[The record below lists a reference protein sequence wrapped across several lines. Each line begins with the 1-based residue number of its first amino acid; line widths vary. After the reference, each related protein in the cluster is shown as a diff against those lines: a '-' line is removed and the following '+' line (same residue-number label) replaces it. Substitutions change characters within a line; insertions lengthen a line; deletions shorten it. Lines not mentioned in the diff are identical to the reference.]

1 MSKST
6 GPNGATGPH
15 FRLDTGLSLL
25 EQWAQTANQTQ
36 KNAVYKALF
45 AVTDGSVFRNYIVFD
60 DREHSREFSVMVKED
75 LVVKICILDVDSF
88 AIRYIGTLGSE
99 PNVDLGINPGV

>member
-1 MSKST
+1 MSNST
-6 GPNGATGPH
+6 GPTGATGPR
-15 FRLDTGLSLL
+15 FRLDTGLPLL
-25 EQWAQTANQTQ
+25 EQWATTASQTQ

-45 AVTDGSVFRNYIVFD
+45 AVTDGSVFRQYIVFD

-75 LVVKICILDVDSF
+75 LVVKICILDVDAF

-99 PNVDLGINPGV
+99 SNIDLGINRGV

>member
-1 MSKST
+1 MSKPT

-25 EQWAQTANQTQ
+25 EQWSATASQTQ
-36 KNAVYKALF
+36 KNSVYKALF
-45 AVTDGSVFRNYIVFD
+45 AVTDGSVFRRYIVFD

-75 LVVKICILDVDSF
+75 LVIKIRILDVDAF
-88 AIRYIGTLGSE
+88 AIRYIGTLASE
-99 PNVDLGINPGV
+99 SNVDLDVNPGV